1 MKKSLPPAFSTRL
14 GFLAAT
20 SGAAI
25 GLANIWKF
33 PYEVGQNGGAWYL
46 IIYTFFVFVLGYP
59 LVLIKTAVG
68 RKQGKGL
75 YETYR
80 TKGSWNLLAFFPLMV
95 CVGVLSFYNVVTGWV
110 LGYGVEIIRGNC
122 LSTEDMG
129 AFFGNFIGSVPTN
142 LFYSGLISLTVIAI
156 VRLGVEKG
164 IEKWSK
170 ILMPIFLC
178 MLVGLIVYACS
189 LEGAKKGIAFYLLP
203 NRELL
208 TIKSLGSALSHSFM
222 SLALGTGVMITYGA
236 YASKKENIVQDSI
249 FVVFAD
255 FLIAFLAGLLIFP
268 LAFHAGVE
276 PNGGPSLI
284 FLTLPMVLSKMG
296 GIQSII
302 IGTMLFLLLVFAAI
316 TSAISMLEIP
326 VKYVM
331 ERWNLSRTKSVFLIG
346 ALSHFLGL
354 ASLLSHGGSDFFT
367 HFFTYQGKIMSF
379 MDVQIF
385 LIVNMTMPISAMLF
399 CIFVGKHWKD
409 YQLDQEIN
417 TPHDYGRKHLQFVY
431 ICLKYVAPLLIG
443 IILISQL
450 IRN

>member
-1 MKKSLPPAFSTRL
+1 MKQSPSFSTRL
-14 GFLAAT
+14 GFLAAA

-46 IIYTFFVFVLGYP
+46 IIYTFFVFILGYP
-59 LVLIKTAVG
+59 LVLIKTAIG

-80 TKGSWNLLAFFPLMV
+80 AKGSWNLVAFFPLV
-95 CVGVLSFYNVVTGWV
+95 ICVGVLSFYNVVTGWI
-110 LGYGVEIIRGNC
+110 LGYGVEMLRGTC
-122 LSTEDMG
+122 LGAEDMG
-129 AFFGNFIGSVPTN
+129 AFFGNFISSVPTN
-142 LFYSGLISLTVIAI
+142 LFYNGVISLSVIAI

-164 IEKWSK
+164 IERWSK
-170 ILMPIFLC
+170 ILMPVFLC
-178 MLVGLIVYACS
+178 MLLGLIVYACT
-189 LEGAKKGIAFYLLP
+189 LQGAKEGIAFYLWP
-203 NRELL
+203 KRELL
-208 TIKSLGSALSHSFM
+208 TMESFGSALSHAFM

-236 YASKKENIVQDSI
+236 YAGKKENIVQDSMFI
-249 FVVFAD
+249 VLSD

-268 LAFHAGVE
+268 LAFHGGVE

-296 GIQSII
+296 GIQSVV
-302 IGTMLFLLLVFAAI
+302 IGTTLFLLLVFAAV

-326 VKYVM
+326 VKYVI

-346 ALSHFLGL
+346 GLSHLLGM

-367 HFFTYQGKIMSF
+367 NFLTYKGAVMSF

-385 LIVNMTMPISAMLF
+385 WVVNIAMPLSAMLF
-399 CIFVGKHWKD
+399 SLFVGQHWKE
-409 YQLDQEIN
+409 YQLDKEIN
-417 TPHDYGRKHLQFVY
+417 TPHDYGKGHLCFVY
-431 ICLKYVAPLLIG
+431 ICLKYVAPVLIG
-443 IILISQL
+443 IILMSQL
-450 IRN
+450 LIPS